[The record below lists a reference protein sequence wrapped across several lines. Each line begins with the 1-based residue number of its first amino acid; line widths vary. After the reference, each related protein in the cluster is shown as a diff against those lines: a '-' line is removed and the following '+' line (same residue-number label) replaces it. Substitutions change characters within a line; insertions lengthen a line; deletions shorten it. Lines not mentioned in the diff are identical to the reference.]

1 MKNYCTKPKSIATN
15 LVLDNKDIFRT
26 NNKQLVRKEN
36 DMYYVLLSGGS
47 GKRLWPLS
55 SDARPK
61 QFLKLVNKENNSMD
75 YCSML
80 QRVWEQLEEA
90 GMAKNTVITTSESQ
104 TELVYSQVK
113 PKGIIVEPEA
123 RDTFPAVMLSCAY
136 LHSHI
141 GANSEDYVAFLPV
154 DPYTVQKY
162 FQAIQ
167 QLENTVKKTK
177 AEVGLLGVVPTFP
190 AEKYGYI
197 LPKEEK
203 EDYIEVKGFTEKPS
217 QEKAEELLEQNA
229 LWNCGVFC
237 VKIGNM
243 LQKASEYDVA
253 QDYEGMCQQYQK
265 LPKISFDY
273 EVLQKANHLVAVKF
287 EGFWKDLGTWD
298 AMAEQMNTDTKG
310 YVIMDDTCMDTQVI
324 NELEIPLTV
333 MGAKNMVIVASQDGI
348 LVTDKN
354 EAARVKEV
362 TASIDYKS
370 NFEER
375 RWGTLET
382 LHESNNEG
390 ISTLTRKIKI
400 YEGMN
405 SSYHYHKDR
414 DEIWTVLGG
423 NGELILEGNK
433 ITLTPGKALCIRKN
447 QRHAIKA
454 YSDFE
459 YIEMHVGKS
468 IGNDD
473 INRITFRWDEI
484 ELVNIL

>member
-1 MKNYCTKPKSIATN
+1 
-15 LVLDNKDIFRT
+15 
-26 NNKQLVRKEN
+26 
-36 DMYYVLLSGGS
+36 MYYVLLSGGS

-75 YCSML
+75 SCSML

-90 GMAKNTVITTSESQ
+90 DMAKNTVITCGESQ
-104 TELVYSQVK
+104 KELVDSQIK
-113 PKGIIVEPEA
+113 PKGMIVEPQA

-136 LHSHI
+136 LHSCM
-141 GANSEDYVAFLPV
+141 GADQEEYVAFLPV
-154 DPYTVQKY
+154 DPYTEQKY
-162 FQAIQ
+162 FQTIQ
-167 QLENTVKKTK
+167 KLEEIVKKTK

-190 AEKYGYI
+190 TEKYGYI

-203 EDYIEVKGFTEKPS
+203 ENYMEVKGFVEKPTI
-217 QEKAEELLEQNA
+217 ERAKELFVENA

-237 VKIGNM
+237 VKIGDM
-243 LQKASEYDVA
+243 LKKASEYNVPWE
-253 QDYEGMCQQYQK
+253 YEGMCRQYQK

-273 EVLQKANHLVAVKF
+273 EVLQKAEHLVAVKF

-298 AMAEQMNTDTKG
+298 SMAEQMNTDTKG
-310 YVIMDDTCMDTQVI
+310 NVIMDTSCRDTQVV
-324 NELEIPLTV
+324 NELEIPVTV
-333 MGAKNMVIVASQDGI
+333 IGATNMVVVASKEGI
-348 LVTDKN
+348 LITDKN

-362 TASIDYKS
+362 TASIKYKS
-370 NFEER
+370 RFEER

-382 LHESNNEG
+382 LHESGDDG
-390 ISTLTRKIKI
+390 ISTLTRKIKL

-405 SSYHYHKDR
+405 SSYHYHKER
-414 DEIWTVLGG
+414 NEIWTVLGG
-423 NGELILEGNK
+423 RGELILEGNK
-433 ITLTPGKALCIRKN
+433 IILEPGKAICIRKN

-459 YIEMHVGKS
+459 YIEMHIGKS
-468 IGNDD
+468 IGNED

-484 ELVNIL
+484 EMANIL